1 MVAQAAESIPGLN
14 VPQVLTERK
23 SGTVSAE
30 VKAVAADALAD
41 KVTGTP
47 TVFVDKTGSK
57 KLTLVGKSGFVPT
70 LDEVTQA
77 FDAALAG

>member
-1 MVAQAAESIPGLN
+1 MKLTMMSLALVLAAPPLAAE
-14 VPQVLTERK
+14 THRF
-23 SGTVSAE
+23 
-30 VKAVAADALAD
+30 
-41 KVTGTP
+41 TP